1 MSHQGQESQLVTGAP
16 KTLVEGAC
24 IGRKLPRT
32 PEEYAELATEK
43 RVGKSQGS
51 SNTRISRGTGNVN
64 SLESHTNDQ
73 PKTSCKPLKFRA
85 PSLSNISDS
94 SSSSHSE
101 ADECATAYP
110 PYIVLVGGTGDGVRQ
125 PDAN

>member
-1 MSHQGQESQLVTGAP
+1 MRSHQGQESQLVMGAS

-32 PEEYAELATEK
+32 PEEYAELVTDK
-43 RVGKSQGS
+43 RVEKSPGS
-51 SNTRISRGTGNVN
+51 SNTGIRRCTGNVD

-73 PKTSCKPLKFRA
+73 PKASCKPLKCRA

-94 SSSSHSE
+94 SSSS
-101 ADECATAYP
+101 
-110 PYIVLVGGTGDGVRQ
+110 Q
-125 PDAN
+125 